1 MADPT
6 SIVTKFSSYDID
18 KQRHSLIIKD
28 SEALVHWAL
37 VSLNRSLGRAEFADD
52 ASDLIPAGLALGERY
67 GAETLTGDTAGSYG
81 VVVRGGIIL
90 KNVSVTGVTAST
102 DISKFV
108 YATDG
113 QTLTLT
119 KPATGV
125 PQGVIVGYVS
135 TTYCDV
141 YLFDMVE
148 SIVNSSLGNQPT
160 AYKSFGTFLTNA
172 IQGNVAAVLHTETAK
187 EHYQFVSLHA
197 LPKGYDNAV
206 VAGAQTLNLQ
216 IGATDVT
223 GGVLTLGFA
232 SFDATGDM
240 GTIINA
246 TAITADNE
254 VHIGNTVI
262 LEMAGAGTGFTADA
276 VAAFEVFAIIERL
289 PGA

>member
-6 SIVTKFSSYDID
+6 SVVTAFSKYAVD
-18 KQRHSLIIKD
+18 KQRHSLAIKNA
-28 SEALVHWAL
+28 EALVPWAL
-37 VSLNRSLGRAEFADD
+37 ASLNRTLGRFEFADD
-52 ASDLIPAGLALGERY
+52 ASDLIPAGLVLGERY
-67 GAETLTGDTAGSYG
+67 GLESLTGDAGGTYG
-81 VVVRGGIIL
+81 AVVRGGIIL
-90 KNVSVTGVTAST
+90 EEVPVTGASAIT
-102 DISKFV
+102 DIGKFV

-119 KPATGV
+119 KPAVGV
-125 PQGVIVGYVS
+125 PQGIVTKWYTS
-135 TTYCDV
+135 TTCDV

-148 SIVNSSLGNQPT
+148 SIIISSLCNQPT
-160 AYKSFGTFLTNA
+160 AYKSFGTFPTNA
-172 IQGNVAAVLHTETAK
+172 IQGNVAATLHTETAK
-187 EHYQFVSLHA
+187 EHYKFVSLHA
-197 LPKGYDNAV
+197 LPKAYDDAV

-232 SFDATGDM
+232 SFDATADM

-254 VHIGNTVI
+254 VHIGDTVI
-262 LEMAGAGTGFTADA
+262 LELAGGGTGFTADA
-276 VAAFEVFAIIERL
+276 AAAVEIYAVIERL

>member
-6 SIVTKFSSYDID
+6 SIVTKFSSYDVD
-18 KQRHSLIIKD
+18 KQRYALTIKN

-37 VSLNRSLGRAEFADD
+37 ASLNRSLGKVEFADD
-52 ASDLIPAGLALGERY
+52 ASDLVPAGLILGEKN
-67 GAETLTGDTAGSYG
+67 GAETLTGDSGGTYG
-81 VVVRGGIIL
+81 AVVRGGIIL
-90 KNVSVTGVTAST
+90 KNVSVTGASAIT

-119 KPATGV
+119 KPSVGV
-125 PQGVIVGYVS
+125 PQGIVVGWYA

-148 SIVNSSLGNQPT
+148 SIIINSLCNQPT
-160 AYKSFGTFLTNA
+160 AYKSFGTFPTNA
-172 IQGNVAAVLHTETAK
+172 IQGTNAATLHTETAK
-187 EHYQFVSLHA
+187 EHYKFVSLHA
-197 LPKGYDNAV
+197 IPKAYDNAV
-206 VAGAQTLNLQ
+206 IAGAQTLNLQ
-216 IGATDVT
+216 IGSTDVT
-223 GGVLTLGFA
+223 GGVLTLGYA

-254 VHIGNTVI
+254 VHIGDTVV
-262 LEMAGAGTGFTADA
+262 LEMAASGTGFTADA
-276 VAAFEVFAIIERL
+276 AAAVEIFAVIERL